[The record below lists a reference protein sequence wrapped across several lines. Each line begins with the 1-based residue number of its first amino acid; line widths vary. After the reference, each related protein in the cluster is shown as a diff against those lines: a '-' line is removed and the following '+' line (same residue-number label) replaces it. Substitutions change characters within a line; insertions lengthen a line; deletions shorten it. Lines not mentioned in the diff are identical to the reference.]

1 MQKTAQEWRDNMRN
15 VKYAG
20 IQMQCSRSV
29 EENIAKADK
38 MVREAAANGAQI
50 ILLPELFERQ
60 YFCQERN
67 YDYYAFATSVDENP
81 AVKHFQKVAAEL
93 QVVLP
98 ISFYERDI
106 NVFYNTVAVIDA
118 DGSVLG
124 IYRKTHIPDDHY
136 YQEKFYFTPGDTGF
150 KVWDTRYARI
160 GVGIC
165 WDQWFPETARGMA
178 VQGAEIL
185 FYPTAIGSEPILEV
199 DSMPHWRRCM
209 QGHSAANVIPVIA
222 ANRIGREDVTP
233 CDENGNQTSSLVF
246 YGSSFITNETGEI
259 IKSASRD
266 EETVLTAEFDLDEIF
281 QNRLGWGIFR
291 DRRPDCYKVITEK

>member
-1 MQKTAQEWRDNMRN
+1 MRK

-20 IQMQCSRSV
+20 IQMQCTKSV

-38 MVREAAANGAQI
+38 MVRKAASEGAKI

-67 YDYYAFATSVDENP
+67 YDYYLYARSLEEDE
-81 AVKHFQKVAAEL
+81 AVNHFKKVAAEL
-93 QVVLP
+93 EVVLP
-98 ISFYERDI
+98 ISFYEKDV
-106 NVFYNTVAVIDA
+106 NVFYNTTAVIDA
-118 DGSVLG
+118 DASVLG

-150 KVWDTRYARI
+150 KVWDTRYGKI
-160 GVGIC
+160 GIGIC

-209 QGHSAANVIPVIA
+209 QGHAACNVIPVVA
-222 ANRIGREDVTP
+222 ANRIGEEYVEP
-233 CDENGNQTSSLVF
+233 SDENGGQKSSLVF
-246 YGSSFITNETGEI
+246 YGSSFVTDSTGEI
-259 IKSASRD
+259 VMQASRD
-266 EETVLTAEFDLDEIF
+266 KEEIVYGESDLDE
-281 QNRLGWGIFR
+281 NRDLRVSWGLFR
-291 DRRPDCYKVITEK
+291 DRRPQMYHF

>member
-1 MQKTAQEWRDNMRN
+1 MRN

-93 QVVLP
+93 QFVLP

-165 WDQWFPETARGMA
+165 WDQWFPETARGMS

-209 QGHSAANVIPVIA
+209 QGHSASCLLYTSDA
-222 ANRIGREDVTP
+222 A
-233 CDENGNQTSSLVF
+233 DEL
-246 YGSSFITNETGEI
+246 
-259 IKSASRD
+259 
-266 EETVLTAEFDLDEIF
+266 
-281 QNRLGWGIFR
+281 
-291 DRRPDCYKVITEK
+291 

>member
-1 MQKTAQEWRDNMRN
+1 MRK

-20 IQMQCSRSV
+20 IQMQCTKSV

-38 MVREAAANGAQI
+38 MVRKAASEGAKI

-67 YDYYAFATSVDENP
+67 YDYYLYARSLEEDE
-81 AVKHFQKVAAEL
+81 AVNHFKKVAAEL
-93 QVVLP
+93 EVVLP
-98 ISFYERDI
+98 ISFYEKDV
-106 NVFYNTVAVIDA
+106 NVFYNTTAVIEA

-124 IYRKTHIPDDHY
+124 IFRKTHIPDDHY

-150 KVWDTRYARI
+150 KVWDTRYGKI
-160 GVGIC
+160 GIGIC

-209 QGHSAANVIPVIA
+209 QGHAACNVIPVVA
-222 ANRIGREDVTP
+222 ANRIGEEYVEP
-233 CDENGNQTSSLVF
+233 SDENGGQKSSLVF
-246 YGSSFITNETGEI
+246 YGSSFVTDSTGEI
-259 IKSASRD
+259 VMQASRD
-266 EETVLTAEFDLDEIF
+266 KEEIVYGESDLDE
-281 QNRLGWGIFR
+281 NRDLRVSWGLFR
-291 DRRPDCYKVITEK
+291 DRRPQMYHF

>member
-1 MQKTAQEWRDNMRN
+1 MRK

-20 IQMQCSRSV
+20 IQMQCTKFV

-38 MVREAAANGAQI
+38 MVRKAASEGAKI

-67 YDYYAFATSVDENP
+67 YDYYLYARSLEEDE
-81 AVKHFQKVAAEL
+81 AVNHFKKVAAEL
-93 QVVLP
+93 EVVLP
-98 ISFYERDI
+98 ISFYEKDV
-106 NVFYNTVAVIDA
+106 NVFYNTTAVIDA

-150 KVWDTRYARI
+150 KVWDTRYGKI
-160 GVGIC
+160 GIGIC

-209 QGHSAANVIPVIA
+209 QGHAACNVIPVVA
-222 ANRIGREDVTP
+222 ANRIGEECVEP
-233 CDENGNQTSSLVF
+233 SDENGGQKSSLVF
-246 YGSSFITNETGEI
+246 YGSSFVTDSTGEI
-259 IKSASRD
+259 VMQASRD
-266 EETVLTAEFDLDEIF
+266 KEEIVYGESDLDE
-281 QNRLGWGIFR
+281 NRDLRVSWGLFR
-291 DRRPDCYKVITEK
+291 DRRPQMYHF

>member
-1 MQKTAQEWRDNMRN
+1 MRN

-165 WDQWFPETARGMA
+165 WDQWFPETARGMS

-209 QGHSAANVIPVIA
+209 QGHSAANLVPVAA
-222 ANRIGREDVTP
+222 ANRVGMERVEP
-233 CDENGNQTSSLVF
+233 CKENGGQKSSLLF
-246 YGSSFITNETGEI
+246 YGSSFITDNCGAMQ
-259 IKSASRD
+259 ASMGR
-266 EETVLTAEFDLDEIF
+266 EEEGFITAAFDLDQLMED
-281 QNRLGWGIFR
+281 RLSWGLFR
-291 DRRPDCYKVITEK
+291 DRRPEMYGKISMF

>member
-1 MQKTAQEWRDNMRN
+1 MRN

-67 YDYYAFATSVDENP
+67 YDYYAFATPVDENP

-93 QVVLP
+93 KVVLP

-118 DGSVLG
+118 DEV
-124 IYRKTHIPDDHY
+124 
-136 YQEKFYFTPGDTGF
+136 F
-150 KVWDTRYARI
+150 
-160 GVGIC
+160 
-165 WDQWFPETARGMA
+165 
-178 VQGAEIL
+178 
-185 FYPTAIGSEPILEV
+185 LE
-199 DSMPHWRRCM
+199 
-209 QGHSAANVIPVIA
+209 
-222 ANRIGREDVTP
+222 
-233 CDENGNQTSSLVF
+233 
-246 YGSSFITNETGEI
+246 Y
-259 IKSASRD
+259 
-266 EETVLTAEFDLDEIF
+266 
-281 QNRLGWGIFR
+281 
-291 DRRPDCYKVITEK
+291 TEKHIFLMTIIIRKSSISHREIQALRCGIQNMPELE

>member
-1 MQKTAQEWRDNMRN
+1 MRN

-67 YDYYAFATSVDENP
+67 YDYYAYAQSVDDNP

-93 QVVLP
+93 KVVLP

-124 IYRKTHIPDDHY
+124 IYRKHIFLMTIIIRKSSISHREIQVLRCGIQDMRELEWEYAGISGFQRQPEEWRY
-136 YQEKFYFTPGDTGF
+136 REQKSFSIRQRLAQSQFLRLTVCLTG
-150 KVWDTRYARI
+150 
-160 GVGIC
+160 
-165 WDQWFPETARGMA
+165 
-178 VQGAEIL
+178 
-185 FYPTAIGSEPILEV
+185 
-199 DSMPHWRRCM
+199 
-209 QGHSAANVIPVIA
+209 
-222 ANRIGREDVTP
+222 EDV
-233 CDENGNQTSSLVF
+233 C
-246 YGSSFITNETGEI
+246 
-259 IKSASRD
+259 RD
-266 EETVLTAEFDLDEIF
+266 IQRAI
-281 QNRLGWGIFR
+281 
-291 DRRPDCYKVITEK
+291 

>member
-1 MQKTAQEWRDNMRN
+1 MRK

-20 IQMQCSRSV
+20 IQMQCTKSV

-38 MVREAAANGAQI
+38 MVRKAASEGAKI

-67 YDYYAFATSVDENP
+67 YDYYLYARSLEEDE
-81 AVKHFQKVAAEL
+81 AVNHFKKVAAEL
-93 QVVLP
+93 EVVLP
-98 ISFYERDI
+98 ISFYEKDV
-106 NVFYNTVAVIDA
+106 NVFFFFFVVIDA
-118 DGSVLG
+118 DGIVFG

-150 KVWDTRYARI
+150 KVWDTRYGKI
-160 GVGIC
+160 GIGIC

-185 FYPTAIGSEPILEV
+185 FYPTAIGSEPILDV

-209 QGHSAANVIPVIA
+209 QGHAACNVIPVVA
-222 ANRIGREDVTP
+222 ANRIGEEYVEP
-233 CDENGNQTSSLVF
+233 SDENGGQKSSLVF
-246 YGSSFITNETGEI
+246 YGSSFVTDSTGEI
-259 IKSASRD
+259 VMQASRD
-266 EETVLTAEFDLDEIF
+266 KEEIVYGESDLDE
-281 QNRLGWGIFR
+281 NRDLRVSWGLFR
-291 DRRPDCYKVITEK
+291 DRRPQMYHF